1 MSLTEE
7 SVFAA
12 ACGALIGVVAG
23 LALIDGLAVRFSMG
37 AFAIIIDSPVVLAG
51 LLAGLI
57 VGCIG
62 AIPPAVRC
70 LRLPIT
76 EALKSH

>member
-1 MSLTEE
+1 
-7 SVFAA
+7 
-12 ACGALIGVVAG
+12 
-23 LALIDGLAVRFSMG
+23 MG
-37 AFAIIIDSPVVLAG
+37 AFALSIDPPVLLTG
-51 LLAGLI
+51 LLGGLI

-62 AIPPAVRC
+62 AIPPAIRC